1 MSTPRPLC
9 FHTAHA
15 ERNPCEYSEY
25 PCEYS
30 EYPARSHSIG
40 HSSRGTHCTQQLH
53 RIHALQSSARLQLEQ
68 AAAAGTEKALLARVT
83 AQNPDA
89 SFIELLR
96 LFKARCRMGAR
107 SARCTCACCHR
118 VCGAVASA
126 AIDRRSH
133 SRPLSPGRSF
143 EGSVYLCG
151 GLFGFFRAA
160 RRQWLVCLFR
170 CLFVCDVP
178 WQTTPSM
185 APPAPPRAASRGNGL
200 CAVGCAGVRR
210 RCART
215 GAPPPNPAEPLP
227 HNGTAPVRRRR
238 APPKASACDVSV
250 SRTSRHAD
258 CFSCM

>member
-1 MSTPRPLC
+1 MRLQ
-9 FHTAHA
+9 TAHA
-15 ERNPCEYSEY
+15 QRNPCEYSEY

-96 LFKARCRMGAR
+96 LFKARCRMGPR

-133 SRPLSPGRSF
+133 SRPLSPGRF
-143 EGSVYLCG
+143 VRWKCVFVRRSVRFLP
-151 GLFGFFRAA
+151 
-160 RRQWLVCLFR
+160 RRSSAMA
-170 CLFVCDVP
+170 CLFVSLFVC
-178 WQTTPSM
+178 
-185 APPAPPRAASRGNGL
+185 
-200 CAVGCAGVRR
+200 VRR
-210 RCART
+210 ALANHPVDGAACAATR
-215 GAPPPNPAEPLP
+215 GVA
-227 HNGTAPVRRRR
+227 R
-238 APPKASACDVSV
+238 
-250 SRTSRHAD
+250 
-258 CFSCM
+258 

>member
-1 MSTPRPLC
+1 MHSGTRVSTQSTPVS
-9 FHTAHA
+9 TQ
-15 ERNPCEYSEY
+15 ST

-96 LFKARCRMGAR
+96 LFKARCRMGPR

-185 APPAPPRAASRGNGL
+185 APPAPYARRLFAVMAYARSAAQECVAAVRAL
-200 CAVGCAGVRR
+200 VRR
-210 RCART
+210 HPTPPSRCRTTARRQCV
-215 GAPPPNPAEPLP
+215 GVEHP
-227 HNGTAPVRRRR
+227 RRR
-238 APPKASACDVSV
+238 
-250 SRTSRHAD
+250 
-258 CFSCM
+258 